1 MFRELRLVRGMRVE
15 VGEELRGWRWGE
27 PPVAP
32 PPLGV
37 RLSVSDVVGGFC
49 ESRRDVYL
57 RRVLRVRVE
66 PNGVVKFG
74 GYIHE
79 VFRRSW
85 VALRR
90 LVEEGVVKGWELLQH
105 FDAEAAAKEAAEA
118 AGADPRG
125 VELARFLAVQVAAR
139 VDEAASRGKS
149 DPLSVAARA
158 VPLLAEYVIDGRP
171 LGLTLVRADGPRRG
185 A

>member
-1 MFRELRLVRGMRVE
+1 MRVE

-66 PNGVVKFG
+66 PNGAVKFG

-79 VFRRSW
+79 VFRRSL

-105 FDAEAAAKEAAEA
+105 FDAEAVAREAAEA

-125 VELARFLAVQVAAR
+125 WSWRSSLRCRRRLGWTRWRLAA
-139 VDEAASRGKS
+139 
-149 DPLSVAARA
+149 
-158 VPLLAEYVIDGRP
+158 
-171 LGLTLVRADGPRRG
+171 GLTPSAWRRG
-185 A
+185 RCPYSPST

>member
-1 MFRELRLVRGMRVE
+1 MFRGGGGGGG
-15 VGEELRGWRWGE
+15 VGRWGGGGGGGGGP

-57 RRVLRVRVE
+57 RRALRVRVE

-79 VFRRSW
+79 A
-85 VALRR
+85 VA
-90 LVEEGVVKGWELLQH
+90 GC
-105 FDAEAAAKEAAEA
+105 A
-118 AGADPRG
+118 
-125 VELARFLAVQVAAR
+125 
-139 VDEAASRGKS
+139 
-149 DPLSVAARA
+149 
-158 VPLLAEYVIDGRP
+158 
-171 LGLTLVRADGPRRG
+171 
-185 A
+185 